1 MTVNATTMDTKEAGV
16 DWFYEK
22 LQDFLELTPKKDTV
36 FIKEDL
42 NGKVESQEIPG
53 RKGKVGPGMQN

>member
-22 LQDFLELTPKKDTV
+22 LQDFLELTPKKEL
-36 FIKEDL
+36 FSHHRGLEC
-42 NGKVESQEIPG
+42 
-53 RKGKVGPGMQN
+53 